1 MASKFMR
8 QILLKTN
15 RHVDKFFLEKIVNNT
30 KKKSIDLNEKKR
42 RNEIKR
48 KIVISKRK
56 KERRGKGKRK
66 RKEEMKKES
75 KKERGKKDKI
85 SYLLFLRWYQFRQ
98 CSHYTTMFLFLT
110 CCDYC
115 PILLLFV
122 CLHNR

>member
-1 MASKFMR
+1 MASKFMW
-8 QILLKTN
+8 QIFLKTN
-15 RHVDKFFLEKIVNNT
+15 RHADKFFLEKIVSNT

-56 KERRGKGKRK
+56 KERRWKGKRK

-85 SYLLFLRWYQFRQ
+85 SYLLSLRWYQFRQ
-98 CSHYTTMFLFLT
+98 CSHCTTMFLFLT

-115 PILLLFV
+115 PILVLFV